1 MRKGRDLV
9 VSLLSSSSVRSLLAG
24 ELVDHGEK
32 KAAAAAVL
40 LLWALVADRYS
51 MLQHFL
57 MLH

>member
-1 MRKGRDLV
+1 M
-9 VSLLSSSSVRSLLAG
+9 SLLSSSSVRSLLAG